1 MVDELSWSN
10 GFGEE
15 DDDGGAL
22 INGDRW
28 MTFSGFG
35 SVVLRVFLLDFLV
48 DFVVLGV
55 FIVELM
61 K

>member
-1 MVDELSWSN
+1 
-10 GFGEE
+10 
-15 DDDGGAL
+15 
-22 INGDRW
+22 

-55 FIVELM
+55 FMVGLIKREEEGMLM
-61 K
+61 VSY